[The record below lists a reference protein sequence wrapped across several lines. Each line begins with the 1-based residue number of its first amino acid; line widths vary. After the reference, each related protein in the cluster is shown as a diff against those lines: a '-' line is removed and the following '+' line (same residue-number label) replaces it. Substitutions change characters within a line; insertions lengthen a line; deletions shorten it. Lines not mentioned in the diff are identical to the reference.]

1 MEEIFSR
8 KFIRQFFHEFFDP
21 SVFWM
26 LRLIRLLSFLI
37 VTAIGC
43 AMLLVILQIFT
54 SALIFSPIAG
64 AGAYKNRFQVGGM
77 K

>member
-54 SALIFSPIAG
+54 SA
-64 AGAYKNRFQVGGM
+64 R
-77 K
+77 